1 MGDMK
6 RALFTL
12 SVLAASMSALTFQGT
27 ENTVVIH
34 TDRTGTVTKIEGVK
48 VSQISIDKLGI
59 VVSVPGG
66 TNRVTVKTPKD
77 AFAQDG
83 DFMKFAL
90 DLQKKDPYALKYVIH
105 SDGRQAVVM
114 GADGKRATK
123 PGEDGGA
130 GTAIS
135 FEGEVPNLTTVVR
148 PKVDKIRI
156 AFLAPDGLDK
166 FKKTLAQMKKN

>member
-1 MGDMK
+1 MK
-6 RALFTL
+6 RALLTL
-12 SVLAASMSALTFQGT
+12 SVLAASMSAFTFQGT

-48 VSQISIDKLGI
+48 AAQISIDKLGI

-83 DFMKFAL
+83 DFMKFAQ
-90 DLQKKDPYALKYVIH
+90 DLQKKDPYSLKYIIH
-105 SDGRQAVVM
+105 SDGLQAVVM
-114 GADGKRATK
+114 GAEGRPATK
-123 PGEDGGA
+123 PGSDGGA
-130 GTAIS
+130 GTSIS
-135 FEGEVPNLTTVVR
+135 FEGEAPNLTTVVS

-156 AFLAPDGLDK
+156 ALLARDGLKK
-166 FKKTLAQMKKN
+166 FEKTLARMKKN